1 MKQSAKHSDQTPR
14 PEGNSAARRVWG
26 RIGSL
31 IAALFMLCVIAGC
44 IVVCVLTVYIMEYM
58 DNTTDITLDNIELN
72 YTTVLYAQDSETEEY
87 YEMQR
92 IYGAE
97 NRIWVD
103 YSDMPECLINATI
116 AGEDERFLTHHG
128 VDWKRTIGAAVNMFI
143 PIYSSNQGGSTITQ
157 QLIKNTTGDDA
168 VRVDRKVRE
177 IFRALNLEKHASKA
191 QIIEAYLNTL
201 GLGNNTNGVQAA
213 ANLYFDKDVKDL
225 NIAESAALIAITK
238 YPVYYDPF
246 RNPENNK
253 VRRDWI
259 IDNMCELG
267 MITEAERDE
276 AINNELVFSTREVAA
291 TKMNNRY
298 SWFVDHVIE
307 EVIAD
312 LMEEKNYTYSYAQ
325 EQLFK
330 GGYRIYT
337 TIDEEMQDYLQA
349 KYEDEE
355 TFPAIKN
362 EDYPQSAFIITDLN
376 GKILAMVG
384 QKGEKTLDR
393 DFNRATMAKRQP
405 GSTIKAI
412 ASYPVAF
419 ENELIHWSSVFND
432 KPILK
437 KSEEST
443 RYDWPVDHYGDYLDY
458 PLTVDEAMRRST
470 NTVPAQLVQML
481 SPELVF
487 NFMFNQLHM
496 ESLVDE
502 RIVNG
507 NRVLTD
513 KTMAGMS
520 IGALTDGVTLLE
532 MAGAYQ
538 YIGNGG
544 IYTEP
549 YSYTHVLDAQ
559 GNIVL
564 EKEITPER
572 VVSYETATI
581 MNRLLQRVTTA
592 QYGTGTASKFR
603 QDIPIAG
610 KTGTTDKDVDQWF
623 IGVTPY
629 YVGVCWLGYDQAQT
643 IGYWSYPPPI
653 IWKNVMAGLHEDLPG
668 ADFEYSSKVV
678 SKTYCGITG
687 LLASEDCEVTD
698 TGWYSISNIPGT
710 CTYCSGDDDID
721 DLGLYY
727 ESDPDLGIDEDA
739 EEENEDSEI
748 IVIEDDE

>member
-1 MKQSAKHSDQTPR
+1 VKQSAKHSDQTPR
-14 PEGNSAARRVWG
+14 PEGNTAARRVWKN
-26 RIGSL
+26 IWSL

-103 YSDMPECLINATI
+103 YSEMPESLINATI
-116 AGEDERFLTHHG
+116 AAEDERFLTHHG

-213 ANLYFDKDVKDL
+213 ANLYFDKNVKDL
-225 NIAESAALIAITK
+225 TIAESAALIAITK

-267 MITEAERDE
+267 MISEEERDE
-276 AINNELVFSTREVAA
+276 AINNKLVFSTREVAA

-432 KPILK
+432 MPIMK
-437 KSEEST
+437 KNEEST

-458 PLTVDEAMRRST
+458 PLTVDEALRRST

-544 IYTEP
+544 LYTAP

-643 IGYWSYPPPI
+643 ISYWNYPPPI
-653 IWKNVMAGLHEDLPG
+653 IWKNVMSGLHEDLPG

-687 LLASEDCEVTD
+687 LLAGEDCEVTD
-698 TGWYSISNIPGT
+698 TGWYTTTNVPGT

-727 ESDPDLGIDEDA
+727 ESDPYLGIDEDA
-739 EEENEDSEI
+739 EEEEEEI
-748 IVIEDDE
+748 IVVED

>member
-1 MKQSAKHSDQTPR
+1 MKRNSKHSAQTPAA
-14 PEGNSAARRVWG
+14 EGAQAKRGLGKVG
-26 RIGSL
+26 TVL
-31 IAALFMLCVIAGC
+31 AVLFMLCVIAGC
-44 IVVCVLTVYIMEYM
+44 IVVCVFTTYIMEYM

-72 YTTVLYAQDSETEEY
+72 YTTVLYAQDPETEEY

-103 YSDMPECLINATI
+103 YSEMPEYLINATI
-116 AGEDERFLTHHG
+116 AAEDERFLSHHG
-128 VDWKRTIGAAVNMFI
+128 VDWKRTVGAAINMFI

-157 QLIKNTTGDDA
+157 QLIKNTTGDDE

-177 IFRALNLEKHASKA
+177 IFRALNLEKHASKS
-191 QIIEAYLNTL
+191 QILEAYLNTL

-213 ANLYFDKDVKDL
+213 ANLYFDKDVSDL
-225 NIAESAALIAITK
+225 TLAESAALIAITK

-246 RNPENNK
+246 INPENNK

-259 IDNMCELG
+259 IDNMYDLG
-267 MITEAERDE
+267 MISKEERDE
-276 AINNELVFSTREVAA
+276 AINCDLQFSTREVAA
-291 TKMNNRY
+291 TKMNNSY

-312 LMEEKNYTYSYAQ
+312 LMEQKNYTYSYAQ
-325 EQLFK
+325 EQLFR

-337 TIDEEMQDYLQA
+337 TIDEEMQNYLQA

-355 TFPAIKN
+355 TFPAVKN
-362 EDYPQSAFIITDLN
+362 ETYPQSAFVITDLN

-384 QKGEKTLDR
+384 AKGEKTLDR

-432 KPILK
+432 KPIMK

-443 RYDWPVDHYGDYLDY
+443 RYDWPVDHYGAYLDY
-458 PLTVDEAMRRST
+458 PLTVDEAIRRST

-481 SPELVF
+481 SPDLVF

-502 RIVNG
+502 RVVG
-507 NRVLTD
+507 NRVFTD
-513 KTMAGMS
+513 RTMAGMS

-544 IYTEP
+544 LYTEP
-549 YSYTHVLDAQ
+549 YCYTHVLDSQ
-559 GNIVL
+559 GNVVL
-564 EKEITPER
+564 EKDITPER

-592 QYGTGTASKFR
+592 QYGTGTAAKFR
-603 QDIPIAG
+603 QDIPVAG
-610 KTGTTDKDVDQWF
+610 KTGTTDADVDQWF

-629 YVGVCWLGYDQAQT
+629 YIGVCWLGYDEPET
-643 IGYWSYPPPI
+643 IGYWNYPPPY
-653 IWKNVMAGLHEDLPG
+653 IWKNVMTGLHEDLPG

-678 SKTYCGITG
+678 SKTYCTITG
-687 LLASEDCEVTD
+687 LLASEDCESTD
-698 TGWYSISNIPGT
+698 TGWYSSSNIPNT

-721 DLGLYY
+721 DLGLFY
-727 ESDPDLGIDEDA
+727 ESHPDLGIDEDA
-739 EEENEDSEI
+739 EDEEDEED
-748 IVIEDDE
+748 